1 MRFEDLHFDP
11 HFVLPASGHVGYQA
25 IVRFPNGWAL
35 SILRG
40 MAPVNLY
47 GFDYEIVQFHHGELQ
62 ERTVEKLETPAQVE
76 RLMAE
81 VEARP

>member
-11 HFVLPASGHVGYQA
+11 HFMLPVSEHEVERAVA
-25 IVRFPNGWAL
+25 LFPNGWAL

-47 GFDYEIVQFHHGELQ
+47 GLDYEVALFYRGELR
-62 ERTVEKLETPAQVE
+62 ERATERLETPEQVE